1 MDPVRIALLVLH
13 ISAAAILIGA
23 SAGLVRNLKKT
34 LEAGKA
40 AFVIATE
47 DAARRAKLM
56 GICSLVTI
64 GTGLCL
70 IFLMGGFAV
79 APLNFHMAL
88 GIMLVAVL
96 FSALFMRPATVKLV
110 KLAQAEPFDP
120 SGARSQIKKLAMGQ
134 GILHLLWVVTLV
146 LMLVRIYR

>member
-1 MDPVRIALLVLH
+1 MDHARTALLVLH

-23 SAGLVRNLKKT
+23 SAGLVRNLKRT

-56 GICSLVTI
+56 GICSLLTVA
-64 GTGLCL
+64 TGVIL
-70 IFLMGGFAV
+70 IFMIGGFGG
-79 APLNFHMAL
+79 APLNFHIAL
-88 GIMLVAVL
+88 TIMLGAII
-96 FSALFMRPATVKLV
+96 FSAAFMRPATVKLV
-110 KLAQAEPFDP
+110 KLAQTEPLDT
-120 SGARSQIKKLAMGQ
+120 STARSSIKKLAMGQ

-146 LMLVRIYR
+146 LMFTRIYR